1 MTGWGFQCYLG
12 TDMSS
17 SKSVLA
23 MRLTEGSLATTYHTQ
38 FETPAILF
46 KEHFLG
52 QVDTHLIKKD

>member
-1 MTGWGFQCYLG
+1 
-12 TDMSS
+12 MSS

-52 QVDTHLIKKD
+52 QEDTHLIEKIRFDITCSVLR

>member
-1 MTGWGFQCYLG
+1 MF
-12 TDMSS
+12 S

-38 FETPAILF
+38 FETAAILF

-52 QVDTHLIKKD
+52 QEDTRLIEKD

>member
-1 MTGWGFQCYLG
+1 
-12 TDMSS
+12 MSS

-52 QVDTHLIKKD
+52 QVDTHLIKKY